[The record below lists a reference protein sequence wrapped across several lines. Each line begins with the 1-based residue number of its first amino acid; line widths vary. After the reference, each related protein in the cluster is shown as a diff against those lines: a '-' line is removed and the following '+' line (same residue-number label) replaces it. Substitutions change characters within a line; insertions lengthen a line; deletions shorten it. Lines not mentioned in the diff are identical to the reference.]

1 MLFYSFDKLFKSISR
16 KASAAY
22 SLNYF
27 HKLVP
32 FLSSCSYNVIIQYAA
47 LFVNSKKLL
56 CSDVFLL
63 YEGGEN
69 KVEKRAFFWLL
80 PLDKSMV
87 YCYNFLVIFMSERRK
102 KEKRNEKDR
111 KRSALFGDGGE
122 KSP

>member
-1 MLFYSFDKLFKSISR
+1 MLFYSFDKLFKSIAR

-56 CSDVFLL
+56 CRDVFLL
-63 YEGGEN
+63 YEGREN
-69 KVEKRAFFWLL
+69 KVENY
-80 PLDKSMV
+80 V
-87 YCYNFLVIFMSERRK
+87 CYHLTKVWFTVIIS
-102 KEKRNEKDR
+102 
-111 KRSALFGDGGE
+111 L
-122 KSP
+122 

>member
-27 HKLVP
+27 HKMVP

-63 YEGGEN
+63 YEGREN

-111 KRSALFGDGGE
+111 QRSAVLGDGRA
-122 KSP
+122 

>member
-1 MLFYSFDKLFKSISR
+1 
-16 KASAAY
+16 
-22 SLNYF
+22 
-27 HKLVP
+27 
-32 FLSSCSYNVIIQYAA
+32 LSSCSYNVIIQYAA

-63 YEGGEN
+63 NEGREN
-69 KVEKRAFFWLL
+69 KVEKRAFLCQR

-87 YCYNFLVIFMSERRK
+87 YCYNFLVISMSERRK
-102 KEKRNEKDR
+102 KEKQNEKDR

>member
-1 MLFYSFDKLFKSISR
+1 MLFYSFDKLFKSIAR

-32 FLSSCSYNVIIQYAA
+32 FLSLCSYNVIIQYAA

-63 YEGGEN
+63 YEGREN
-69 KVEKRAFFWLL
+69 KARKSNFLCLL

-87 YCYNFLVIFMSERRK
+87 YCYNFFVIFMSERRK
-102 KEKRNEKDR
+102 KEKRNEEDWQR
-111 KRSALFGDGGE
+111 GAVLVDGRT
-122 KSP
+122 